1 MKILCLTM
9 AMVFLLM
16 MFPFVASS
24 IDDKALVLYLPF
36 DEGSGTVA
44 KDYSGA
50 GNDGVLKGATKWT
63 DGKVG
68 KAVSFHN
75 DDGCVE
81 VEKYIALDNRPFTVE
96 AWIYRFKDQKETWD
110 ATLTQIES
118 LSASKGLHF
127 GVRRDTDNP
136 SGCATFAF
144 YSNDANSTVGIA
156 KEEWYHLAG
165 VYTGKK
171 QQLFI
176 NGKLDTER
184 DAAAYGGIKGN
195 IFIGIRPEMEGAA
208 PGTHGLQFDGIID
221 EVAIYQKALSDAEI
235 KQDMGTA
242 VKLLAVFPAGK
253 LATTWGDM
261 KKAK

>member
-1 MKILCLTM
+1 MKILCLAM
-9 AMVFLLM
+9 VMVFLVT

-24 IDDKALVLYLPF
+24 IDDETLMLYLPF
-36 DEGSGTVA
+36 NEGSGTVA
-44 KDYSGA
+44 KDYSGK

-68 KAVSFHN
+68 KAVSFDN
-75 DDGCVE
+75 DDGYVE

-96 AWIYRFKDQKETWD
+96 AWIYRFKDQKESWD
-110 ATLTQIES
+110 AILTQIES

-127 GVRRDTDNP
+127 GIRRDSDNP
-136 SGCATFAF
+136 PGCATFAF
-144 YSNDANSTVGIA
+144 YGNDANSTVGIGR
-156 KEEWYHLAG
+156 EEWYHLAG

-184 DAAAYGGIKGN
+184 DAAGYAGTKGN

-208 PGTHGLQFDGIID
+208 PDTHGLQSDGIID

-235 KQDMGTA
+235 KQDMDTV
-242 VKLLAVFPAGK
+242 VKSLAVFPAGK

-261 KKAK
+261 KK